1 VEADGLRLHVES
13 RGEGAPVLLLHGFT
27 GCSEALADLADSLA
41 RAGRRAI
48 ALDLVGHG
56 RSDAPADPAHYT
68 MARCVAQVCDV
79 LDALDLP
86 RVDVFGYSMGG
97 RVALSLCAARPE
109 RVRSALLLGAS
120 AGLRRAAERSARRRS
135 DAALAARIES
145 EGVAAFV
152 DDWMALPLFASQH
165 DRLAPDALAAARA
178 QRLRNRAHGLAHSLR
193 GMGTGAQPA
202 LHAQLAS
209 IDVPMALVVGEEDAK
224 FDAIAED
231 LAGGLRNGRVV
242 RVPKAGH
249 AAHLENPTAFL
260 RVVLG
265 FLDDLET

>member
-209 IDVPMALVVGEEDAK
+209 IDVPMALVVGEEDA
-224 FDAIAED
+224 
-231 LAGGLRNGRVV
+231 
-242 RVPKAGH
+242 
-249 AAHLENPTAFL
+249 NPTAFL